1 MSKLA
6 PSNKPNFFAGDI
18 NMNSLDYSTSTI
30 VRQYLRR
37 SETCIDEI
45 LTNSFMDFEIM
56 SGIIKTDISDHCAIL
71 GAIKVN
77 GRYQSNNV
85 INKGK
90 IYNFK
95 Y

>member
-1 MSKLA
+1 
-6 PSNKPNFFAGDI
+6 
-18 NMNSLDYSTSTI
+18 
-30 VRQYLRR
+30 
-37 SETCIDEI
+37 
-45 LTNSFMDFEIM
+45 MDFEIM

-95 Y
+95 YQHKIFKNLFQKRKKNAKMFCYQDRLSKFQADCYERNS